1 MNGVNKIIMKKRDQ
15 WSSNFG
21 FLMAAAGSAVGLG
34 NLWKFPYVVG
44 MNGGGIFIIAY
55 VILLVLLGA
64 PILMSE
70 MAIGR
75 NTRLNPIGACNKIK
89 NGWGFV
95 GGLGV
100 LGAFIILCYYSVI
113 GGWVLKYFFK
123 YIISSSIDNPSEYFK
138 NFTESI
144 YEPIL
149 WHITFAIICIIIVMK
164 GISGG
169 IEKISKIFLPMLAV
183 FIIIIAINVIKLPN
197 ALNGL
202 KFFIIPDLSAV
213 SSFSDIFSIL
223 LNAMGQVFFSLSL
236 GMGTLITY
244 GSYLSRSSNIQKN
257 SLYIP
262 VFDLIIALL
271 ACTAILPAVFAFNLE
286 PTAGSGLLFNTLP
299 YVFDH
304 MKYGKYLAVIF
315 FLLVF
320 FAAVTS
326 AISLIEV
333 IASYFIDNMKWSRK
347 KACIIPGIG
356 FILLG
361 TAASLSF
368 GIFNNI
374 KLFGHSIFDILT
386 ILSDKIIMPMG
397 GLFICILVGYI
408 WKTKNMFYEISSGGL
423 YKVYFKKTLTFL
435 IKFFVPLMI
444 IIIFIT
450 SFF

>member
-1 MNGVNKIIMKKRDQ
+1 MKKRDQ

-44 MNGGGIFIIAY
+44 INGGGIFILVYI
-55 VILLVLLGA
+55 VLLILLGT
-64 PILMSE
+64 PILMTE
-70 MAIGR
+70 MSIGR

-89 NGWGFV
+89 KGWGFV

-100 LGAFIILCYYSVI
+100 LGAFVILCYYSVI
-113 GGWVLKYFFK
+113 GGWVLKYLFK
-123 YIISSSIDNPSEYFK
+123 YIVSPSIENPSEYFK
-138 NFTESI
+138 SFSQSVA
-144 YEPIL
+144 EPII
-149 WHITFAIICIIIVMK
+149 WHIIFAIICITIVIK

-169 IEKISKIFLPMLAV
+169 IEKISKIFLPLLAV
-183 FIIIIAINVIKLPN
+183 FIIIISINVMTLPN

-202 KFFIIPDLSAV
+202 KFFIIPDFSAIN
-213 SSFSDIFSIL
+213 SMSDIFSIL

-244 GSYLSRSSNIQKN
+244 GSYLSSNSNIQKN

-262 VFDLIIALL
+262 IFDLIIALL
-271 ACTAILPAVFAFNLE
+271 ACTAILPAVFSFDLE

-299 YVFDH
+299 YVFDN
-304 MKYGKYLAVIF
+304 MKYGKYLAIIF

-347 KACIIPGIG
+347 KACIIPSIG
-356 FILLG
+356 FILIG
-361 TAASLSF
+361 IAASLSF
-368 GIFNNI
+368 GLFNN
-374 KLFGHSIFDILT
+374 LRFFGHSVFDMLT
-386 ILSDKIIMPMG
+386 ILSDKIIMPIG
-397 GLFICILVGYI
+397 GLFICILAGYI
-408 WKTKNMFYEISSGGL
+408 WKTHNMYEEISSGGL
-423 YKVYFKKTLTFL
+423 FKVYFKKTLTFL
-435 IKFFVPLMI
+435 IKFFIPVMI

>member
-1 MNGVNKIIMKKRDQ
+1 
-15 WSSNFG
+15 
-21 FLMAAAGSAVGLG
+21 
-34 NLWKFPYVVG
+34 
-44 MNGGGIFIIAY
+44 
-55 VILLVLLGA
+55 
-64 PILMSE
+64 
-70 MAIGR
+70 
-75 NTRLNPIGACNKIK
+75 
-89 NGWGFV
+89 
-95 GGLGV
+95 
-100 LGAFIILCYYSVI
+100 
-113 GGWVLKYFFK
+113 
-123 YIISSSIDNPSEYFK
+123 
-138 NFTESI
+138 
-144 YEPIL
+144 
-149 WHITFAIICIIIVMK
+149 
-164 GISGG
+164 
-169 IEKISKIFLPMLAV
+169 
-183 FIIIIAINVIKLPN
+183 
-197 ALNGL
+197 
-202 KFFIIPDLSAV
+202 
-213 SSFSDIFSIL
+213 
-223 LNAMGQVFFSLSL
+223 
-236 GMGTLITY
+236 
-244 GSYLSRSSNIQKN
+244 
-257 SLYIP
+257 
-262 VFDLIIALL
+262 
-271 ACTAILPAVFAFNLE
+271 
-286 PTAGSGLLFNTLP
+286 
-299 YVFDH
+299 

-368 GIFNNI
+368 GIFNKI
-374 KLFGHSIFDILT
+374 RFFGHSIFDILT

>member
-1 MNGVNKIIMKKRDQ
+1 MKKRDQ

-44 MNGGGIFIIAY
+44 INSGGIFILAY
-55 VILLVLLGA
+55 IILLILLGT

-70 MAIGR
+70 MSIGR
-75 NTRLNPIGACNKIK
+75 NTRLNAIDACNKLK
-89 NGWGFV
+89 TGWGFV

-100 LGAFIILCYYSVI
+100 LGAFTILCYYSVI
-113 GGWVLKYFFK
+113 GGWVLKYLFK
-123 YIISSSIDNPSEYFK
+123 YIVSPSIDNPSEYFK
-138 NFTESI
+138 NFSESI
-144 YEPIL
+144 VEPVI
-149 WHITFAIICIIIVMK
+149 WHIIFAIICITIVIK

-169 IEKISKIFLPMLAV
+169 IEKISKIFLPLLAI
-183 FIIIIAINVIKLPN
+183 FIIVISINVLRLPN

-202 KFFIIPDLSAV
+202 KFFLIPNLSDINSV
-213 SSFSDIFSIL
+213 SDIFSIL
-223 LNAMGQVFFSLSL
+223 LHAMGQVFFSLSL

-244 GSYLSRSSNIQKN
+244 GSYLGRNSNIQKN

-262 VFDLIIALL
+262 LFDLIIALL
-271 ACTAILPAVFAFNLE
+271 ACTAILPAVFAFDLE

-304 MKYGKYLAVIF
+304 MKYGKYLAIIF

-333 IASYFIDNMKWSRK
+333 ISSYFIDNKKWSRK
-347 KACIIPGIG
+347 KACTISGIG
-356 FILLG
+356 FILIG
-361 TAASLSF
+361 IIASLSL
-368 GIFNNI
+368 GTLNNI
-374 KLFGHSIFDILT
+374 TIFGHTLFDSLI
-386 ILSDKIIMPMG
+386 ILSDKIIMPIG
-397 GLFICILVGYI
+397 GFFICILVGYI
-408 WKTKNMFYEISSGGL
+408 WKTKNMYDEMSSGGL
-423 YKVYFKKTLTFL
+423 FKIYFKKTLTFL
-435 IKFFVPLMI
+435 IKFFAPAMI

-450 SFF
+450 SIF